1 MRFWLRPL
9 RTFLRRRRLLTYRP
23 FERDFQRHL
32 AVRFRKLALF
42 RYRLTVHFRL
52 QSQLFLG
59 RVVLQGFV
67 SRSRRR
73 FLFRTDVRGIA
84 ERSPPSRR
92 FFVRLRLRGFRNVA
106 FQRIAFRDVRVFV
119 LGRNPFEDGCV
130 LNGRLPIQLY
140 LECQLVIAILCRQFA
155 DVHVR
160 GEARDLNRLEYRF
173 ELFPDVE
180 RFRLDPSEFDHGLQR
195 FRKFDLL

>member
-59 RVVLQGFV
+59 RLVLQGFV

-106 FQRIAFRDVRVFV
+106 FQRITFRDVRVFV
-119 LGRNPFEDGCV
+119 LGRNPFEDGCA

-155 DVHVR
+155 DGFLRRVCPR
-160 GEARDLNRLEYRF
+160 ERFDDYRDDV
-173 ELFPDVE
+173 FPDME
-180 RFRLDPSEFDHGLQR
+180 RLGVDSGAFLDERRFDVRVLM
-195 FRKFDLL
+195 